1 MVTLHNVSYATFV
14 WRGLQRLGRSLP
26 ALGLVAAAIIV
37 PYRSHAAAPEPVWGY
52 LDNGMAYVLLESHA
66 APLIGSSVIVHS
78 GSAREDMATSG
89 ASHFLEH
96 LLFNGTTSRS
106 QEQLYD
112 EVDAIGGYNNAT
124 TRKTHVAYMMVTP
137 AEKIRTGL
145 EIQADMLFHSTL
157 EPEKVEKERGIILSE
172 MAKDQDAGGFD
183 QERLLDLAVFGPTGP
198 GLPTLGSVQSLKTLS
213 RDAIAGFYKRLYTP
227 QNMTLIVVGDFD
239 SREMEGEIREVFGAE
254 RPGEPPAAFSY
265 PEPEWDPSPTVIPTE
280 GEALVIEWT
289 WPGPNPRDP
298 GFLAAEC
305 LGDLLAG
312 DDAAPLN
319 KAVRARFA
327 DRIRSAGGR
336 LEMIPG
342 GSFYRYRIEA
352 DPSLSWE
359 EAIAA
364 IPGMISQ
371 ARSMPLPADIEAW
384 KVSAETQEYYL
395 RERPHY
401 YAIMVGDRVASQ
413 GIAGILGLPRR
424 LAALSSVD
432 LARALSGWCGGPS
445 RAVVLTPQSKGAAT
459 DASEKPKATT
469 APLRTT
475 LQNGLD
481 LLVLSSPESPV
492 LAFHLFVRGR
502 SSAEPPGLE
511 GSVEVLQRL
520 LSTRTAS
527 LDGAAFTRR
536 LRSVGAELKTA
547 DDPNIPY
554 DDFYSTSGFS
564 FVRLQTLDRY
574 ASEGLAILHDMLAR
588 PGWTDS
594 DFADVQKSMI
604 AAAERSAAGS
614 TATARAIVRET
625 LYPGL
630 PRSRAIFGTPASLA
644 AMSPGALREL
654 AGKYYVGKRML
665 LVVATS
671 LPPDQIVSLA
681 EKTVGLLPPGEAPA
695 PSAATPAI
703 AARLRAD
710 LPGSDP
716 LPEIAG
722 LTIPDSTLLRARK
735 IGARQA
741 ALTWVRPLGIVDASA
756 MPAIEVWNAA
766 LSSRI
771 QFQLREREG
780 LAYSIGSSVDR
791 LDNGTLLWVASAG
804 TASASVPR
812 VLQGFQEQLASA
824 LATMPDSTEVHKQAA
839 QIYGRALMRRATRM
853 NRAYAAGLAVLDGR
867 DPARIDEEIRASMGV
882 TPEGVATSVRGLGQ
896 RGPGLVTIVY

>member
-1 MVTLHNVSYATFV
+1 LATLHNVSYATFV
-14 WRGLQRLGRSLP
+14 HPAVRTLGRLLP
-26 ALGLVAAAIIV
+26 LVGLLGAGMGLPQLA
-37 PYRSHAAAPEPVWGY
+37 SSAAPEPVWGY

-66 APLIGSSVIVHS
+66 APLIGSSVIVHA
-78 GSAREDMATSG
+78 GSSREDMATSG

-96 LLFNGTTSRS
+96 LLFNGTTSRT

-157 EPEKVEKERGIILSE
+157 DPAKVEKERGIILAE
-172 MAKDQDAGGFD
+172 MAKDQDAGSFD
-183 QERLLDLAVFGPTGP
+183 QERLLDLAVFGPSGP
-198 GLPTLGSVQSLKTLS
+198 GLPTLGSVQSLQSLS
-213 RDAIAGFYKRLYTP
+213 RDAIEGFYRRLYTP
-227 QNMTLIVVGDFD
+227 QNMTLIVVGDFV
-239 SREMEGEIREVFGAE
+239 SSEMEGEIREVFGKE
-254 RPGEPPAAFSY
+254 LPGGMPPAFAY
-265 PEPEWDPSPTVIPTE
+265 PEPEWDPSPAVIPTS
-280 GEALVIEWT
+280 GESVVIEWT

-305 LGDLLAG
+305 IGDLLAG

-327 DRIRSAGGR
+327 DKIRSAGGR

-342 GSFYRYRIEA
+342 GSFYRYRVEA

-364 IPGMISQ
+364 IPALIEQ
-371 ARSMPLPADIEAW
+371 ARSMPLPADVEAW

-424 LAALSSVD
+424 LAALSTQD
-432 LARALSGWCGGPS
+432 LGNALADWCRGAK
-445 RAVVLTPQSKGAAT
+445 RTVVLLPQAGAAAAKSSDSPAAVSSPT
-459 DASEKPKATT
+459 
-469 APLRTT
+469 RTT
-475 LQNGLD
+475 LPNGLD

-492 LAFHLFVRGR
+492 LALHLFVRGR
-502 SSAEPPGLE
+502 SQAEPVGLD
-511 GSVEVLQRL
+511 GSVECMQRL
-520 LSTRTAS
+520 LSVRTAS
-527 LDGAAFTRR
+527 LDASAFTRR

-574 ASEGLAILHDMLAR
+574 ASDAFAILQDMLAR
-588 PGWTDS
+588 PGWTDA
-594 DFADVQKSMI
+594 DFADTQKGMV

-614 TATARAIVRET
+614 TATARAVVREA
-625 LYPGL
+625 LFPGL
-630 PRSRAIFGTPASLA
+630 PRSRAVFGTPATLG
-644 AMSPGALREL
+644 AMTPGTLREL
-654 AGKYYVGKRML
+654 AGRYYVGRRML

-671 LPPDQIVSLA
+671 LPPDQIISIA
-681 EKTVGLLPPGEAPA
+681 TRTVGQLPAGEAPP
-695 PSAATPAI
+695 PSPTTPAI
-703 AARLRAD
+703 ASRLRGD
-710 LPGSDP
+710 LAGSDP
-716 LPEIAG
+716 VPELAG
-722 LTIPDSTLLRARK
+722 LTLPDSTLLRARK

-741 ALTWVRPLGIVDASA
+741 ALTWVRPLGTVEVEA
-756 MPAIEVWNAA
+756 MPAIDVWNAA

-780 LAYSIGSSVDR
+780 LAYSIGSSVER

-812 VLQGFQEQLASA
+812 VLQGFQEQLAGA
-824 LATMPDSTEVHKQAA
+824 LTTMPDSTEVHKQGA
-839 QIYGRALMRRATRM
+839 QIYGRSLMRRATRM
-853 NRAYAAGLAVLDGR
+853 NRAYAAGLAVMDGR
-867 DPARIDEEIRASMGV
+867 DPALIDDEIRASMEV
-882 TPEGVATSVRGLGQ
+882 TPEEIARRVHTLGVK
-896 RGPGLVTIVY
+896 GPGLLTIVY